1 MRQLKAQ
8 ADASIQID
16 TSTQDL
22 ARPLDSSE
30 VWSPLSGKSSQSL
43 PGTAEEADNPNPN
56 SSDHESDSQSKDAH
70 DVTHCAITD
79 DDSEA
84 WVPLSG
90 QQSLSGAE
98 ASRTFDNLSES
109 WTPLRGQ
116 QCLSGEEVSNVMGR
130 DDSDHDFENFSEDT
144 LDAQPTT
151 SLQADR
157 GEVTPRYSTSPLL
170 FEDECSTEFDLHSSD
185 PQHLSPTSQSS
196 NNLIPDDLD
205 ESVDSSVFET
215 RQRLGTGKTK
225 VGGTPT
231 TGLTVLMDA
240 TLMGWH
246 WQLKISW
253 PPWSASKR
261 ALQGLISLKAFWV
274 PRTQWAHPVTGD
286 NCVHRGGGRSEDTLR
301 DGA

>member
-1 MRQLKAQ
+1 METVITGLQVLKGRQDCGGLRMFERRGETDLPYVMDFMPQVFPGTPSSVVDSGKAQ

-205 ESVDSSVFET
+205 ESVDS
-215 RQRLGTGKTK
+215 
-225 VGGTPT
+225 T
-231 TGLTVLMDA
+231 TEILEG
-240 TLMGWH
+240 
-246 WQLKISW
+246 
-253 PPWSASKR
+253 
-261 ALQGLISLKAFWV
+261 
-274 PRTQWAHPVTGD
+274 
-286 NCVHRGGGRSEDTLR
+286 
-301 DGA
+301 

>member
-215 RQRLGTGKTK
+215 RQSFADSESVFVHGEQFSSVYEDSTDESINEETHL
-225 VGGTPT
+225 PEFNNEEFPQC
-231 TGLTVLMDA
+231 DESAPISSA
-240 TLMGWH
+240 TEILEG
-246 WQLKISW
+246 
-253 PPWSASKR
+253 
-261 ALQGLISLKAFWV
+261 
-274 PRTQWAHPVTGD
+274 
-286 NCVHRGGGRSEDTLR
+286 
-301 DGA
+301 